1 MSAPLHKLLALPL
14 RAALTLP
21 ARWRRMVRA
30 GQSGQAM
37 VESSVLLAT
46 LLGGLVVGGGV
57 LLRYHPAM
65 MNVLDT
71 YMKGFYFVYSLPF
84 P

>member
-1 MSAPLHKLLALPL
+1 MSATLHEPLMPPL
-14 RAALTLP
+14 RVARALP

>member
-1 MSAPLHKLLALPL
+1 MSALGSKRPVPAVMRSL
-14 RAALTLP
+14 RQ
-21 ARWRRMVRA
+21 RWWRLCAA

-46 LLGGLVVGGGV
+46 LLGGLAVGGG
-57 LLRYHPAM
+57 LLMRYHPAM

-71 YMKGFYFVYSLPF
+71 YMKGFYFTYSMPF

>member
-1 MSAPLHKLLALPL
+1 MIRAL
-14 RAALTLP
+14 RKLP
-21 ARWRRMVRA
+21 ARWTRMIHA

-46 LLGGLVVGGGV
+46 LLGGLAVGGG
-57 LLRYHPAM
+57 LLMRYHPQM
-65 MNVLDT
+65 MNVLDI
-71 YMKGFYFVYSLPF
+71 YMKGFYFTYSLPF

>member
-1 MSAPLHKLLALPL
+1 MSSRLKKLLAPV
-14 RAALTLP
+14 RGVIALK
-21 ARWRRMVRA
+21 ARWKRMLHG
-30 GQSGQAM
+30 GQAGQAM

-46 LLGGLVVGGGV
+46 LLAGLAVGGG
-57 LLRYHPAM
+57 LLMRYHPAM

-71 YMKGFYFVYSLPF
+71 YMKGFYFTYSLPF

>member
-1 MSAPLHKLLALPL
+1 MTAL
-14 RAALTLP
+14 RAQRLIGQASLVRVLRL
-21 ARWRRMVRA
+21 RWWRLVDA

-46 LLGGLVVGGGV
+46 LLGSLAVGGG
-57 LLRYHPAM
+57 LLMRYHPAL

-71 YMKGFYFVYSLPF
+71 YMQGFYFTYSMPF